1 MHIALYSHDTMGVGS
16 FCRNL
21 TIARALAQ
29 SGLNAKILMLAGA
42 GVTGLYYIP
51 KNVDVLPLPALQK
64 DFSGVY
70 SSSPLTLSLNK
81 RLAMRSSTIARAL
94 KSFKPDVF
102 IVDSVPW
109 GVGGELDES
118 FSALCRNTG
127 GMRVVLGVKDIIDD
141 PSAVKTE
148 WARRANFSAI
158 RAYFDE
164 VWMYGDSRFYNAVHE
179 YAFPGDIAAKVKFT
193 GYFNRQGIADM
204 SVADKPRAPTLADLN
219 LPRAKTVLCMVGG
232 GRDGAAIAD
241 VFSRVELP
249 GCYNGVIVTGPYMP
263 DDIRNALRERMRH
276 ASHWRVI
283 DFHPDPQRLLR
294 DADAVM
300 TMGGYNAIS
309 DVLCLNKPT
318 LVIPRVEPCREQL
331 IRARRL
337 AALQLADMCHPSQCT
352 PEALSMWLSGVEE
365 RCDVEKLQLNFNG
378 LARLPGLVMGLSRR
392 RVAG

>member
-1 MHIALYSHDTMGVGS
+1 MGLGS

-21 TIARALAQ
+21 TIVRALTQ
-29 SGLNAKILMLAGA
+29 SSLNVRILMLTGA
-42 GVTGLYYIP
+42 GVTGLYHIP
-51 KNVDVLPLPALQK
+51 KKVDVLPLPVLQK

-81 RLAMRSSTIARAL
+81 LLAMRSSTIARAL

-102 IVDSVPW
+102 VVDSLPW

-118 FSALCRNTG
+118 FSALCRNTA
-127 GMRVVLGVKDIIDD
+127 GMRVVLGVRDIIDD
-141 PSAVKTE
+141 PPAVKTE

-164 VWMYGDSRFYNAVHE
+164 VWVYGDSRFYNTVHE

-193 GYFNRQGIADM
+193 GYFDRQGIADM
-204 SVADKPRAPTLADLN
+204 SVADNPRAPTLADLR
-219 LPRAKTVLCMVGG
+219 LPRAKIALCMVGG

-249 GCYNGVIVTGPYMP
+249 ESYNGVMLTGPCMP
-263 DDIRNALRERMRH
+263 DDARNALRERLRH

-283 DFHPDPQRLLR
+283 DFHPDPLRLLQ
-294 DADAVM
+294 DADAVIS
-300 TMGGYNAIS
+300 MGGYNTIS
-309 DVLCLNKPT
+309 ELLCLNKPT
-318 LVIPRVEPCREQL
+318 LVIPRIEPCREQL

-337 AALQLADMCHPSQCT
+337 AALQLADMCHPAQCT

-365 RCDVEKLQLNFNG
+365 RCDMEKLRLNFNG
-378 LARLPGLVMGLSRR
+378 LVRLPGLVMGLSRR
-392 RVAG
+392 RAAG